1 MNFIDK
7 KSGVRI
13 SISMAAASLL
23 MLTGCAGSGSGSAT
37 VVTVT
42 KANKGE
48 TIALRPGGQL
58 VVRLEAN
65 ATTGGSWG
73 IVESNEAVLKKVGSN
88 YETRSDCAGRM
99 GCGGYETWTFEPAA
113 KGTTKLRMEYRQW
126 FDKNGKVWDTFE
138 ATVNV
143 SG

>member
-1 MNFIDK
+1 MNFIWD

-13 SISMAAASLL
+13 SIFAAAASLL
-23 MLTGCAGSGSGSAT
+23 MLAGCAGGGSGT

-58 VVRLEAN
+58 VVKLEAN

-73 IVESNEAVLKKVGSN
+73 IVESNEAVLKKVSSK
-88 YETRSDCAGRM
+88 YETRSDCAGRL

-113 KGTTKLRMEYRQW
+113 KGSTKLRMEYRQW

>member
-1 MNFIDK
+1 MDFICK
-7 KSGVRI
+7 KPIMRT
-13 SISMAAASLL
+13 SISAAAGLLL
-23 MLTGCAGSGSGSAT
+23 MLTGCAGSGSAT
-37 VVTVT
+37 VITVT
-42 KANKGE
+42 KVNKGE
-48 TIALRPGGQL
+48 TIALHTGGRL

-73 IVESNEAVLKKVGSN
+73 IVESNEAVLKKVSSN
-88 YETRSDCAGRM
+88 YETRADCAGRM

-113 KGTTKLRMEYRQW
+113 KGSTKLRMEYRQW
-126 FDKNGKVWDTFE
+126 FDKNGDIWDTFE